1 MKKALCIMLLGLLVL
16 LLSSCWVKKD
26 ELDVAIDTRFKFLIA
41 EALDEV
47 NADYASVKKALESDY
62 IQKSDQLATT
72 TLDMLA
78 TLEEVKASAQQSSQ
92 ASSAFIQKYSMQIN
106 QHITAC
112 DTKIP
117 KTIEKEVDDHLVEIS
132 RTNAETLLKL
142 HNAYYESIIDVLTAY
157 AIEDADEQKAQEIKT
172 IYDDYVAL
180 KQDFYGYLN
189 STKSLEDIQAGA
201 DALKVEN
208 VKTLIA
214 QVTMESIRNTNILS
228 RIENLDSALTPVQRS
243 KLPKETAK
251 ELDALVTV
259 WKTIRAI
266 DELATKSNDDYAL
279 FTSIQ
284 ANYAELDEHHR
295 SMVYNFDIQQL
306 YAQYFFLDFTPVNG
320 GLSVKARAGYADK
333 LVGDLSIPA
342 TYNGQKVVQI
352 PDNAF
357 KNCSKIA
364 SLVVPDT
371 VNSIGFAAFN
381 GCSGLKIISLPF
393 VGKYRSGGNYA
404 EGLYGYVFGTD
415 SYFGGTKVD
424 FGTFDDKNYKNGYKP
439 EQKYHQY
446 YIPIHLTSV
455 IITNASS
462 FNYHAFFNCS
472 MIQDLTLNQEVII
485 LGEGSFANCSS
496 LATLALPYAESIPT
510 AAFEGCTSLTQFT
523 INEYVSS
530 IGDYAFKGCKNLM
543 RMNSE
548 DDGEFVIP
556 KNVFY
561 IGYEAFNGVA
571 NMKSLTIPHIGK
583 QRNGGNY
590 GERLFGA
597 IFGAAPYF
605 GGVKVDFG
613 TFDDKNY
620 KNGYKPEQ
628 QVHLYYIPT
637 HLRDVTVTND
647 AMVSYHAFNN
657 CSMIA
662 NLRINKEASVDV
674 HPEAFLGSVNPTYF

>member
-1 MKKALCIMLLGLLVL
+1 MKKALCIMLVGFLVL

-47 NADYASVKKALESDY
+47 NADYTSVKKALESDY
-62 IQKSDQLATT
+62 TQKSDQLATI

-117 KTIEKEVDDHLVEIS
+117 KIIEKEVDDHLVEIS

-357 KNCSKIA
+357 KNCSKII

-381 GCSGLKIISLPF
+381 GCSGLKTISLPF

-424 FGTFDDKNYKNGYKP
+424 FGRFDNRGLNYSNNTD
-439 EQKYHQY
+439 HQY
-446 YIPIHLTSV
+446 YVPSQLTNVTIS
-455 IITNASS
+455 NASS
-462 FNYHAFFNCS
+462 LKYHAFFNCT
-472 MIQDLTLNQEVII
+472 MIQTLKLNQEVII
-485 LGEGSFANCSS
+485 AEEGSFANCSS
-496 LATLALPYAESIPT
+496 LASIDLPSVESIPT

-530 IGDYAFKGCKNLM
+530 IGDYAFKGCKNLNK
-543 RMNSE
+543 MNSE
-548 DDGEFVIP
+548 VDGEFIIP
-556 KNVFY
+556 KNVTY
-561 IGYEAFNGVA
+561 IGYESFNGVP
-571 NMKSLTIPHIGK
+571 NVKSLTIPHIGK
-583 QRNGGNY
+583 QRNGGDY
-590 GERLFGA
+590 GSK
-597 IFGAAPYF
+597 IFGIIFGSTPYF
-605 GGVKVDFG
+605 GGTKVDFG
-613 TFDDKNY
+613 KFDYRGLNY
-620 KNGYKPEQ
+620 SNKTD
-628 QVHLYYIPT
+628 HLYYVPSN
-637 HLRDVTVTND
+637 LKNVTVTHE
-647 AMVSYHAFNN
+647 SKIWYHAFNN

-662 NLRINKEASVDV
+662 NLRINQEASVDV
-674 HPEAFLGSVNPTYF
+674 HPEAFLGSVKPTYF